1 MRNLFCVAFLLND
14 SFIVTII
21 YHEIERAIYVIGSAL
36 QLYNQ
41 KEGPPREWRDYALQQ
56 CKNEVQMVL
65 L

>member
-1 MRNLFCVAFLLND
+1 MRNLFCVAFLLSD

-21 YHEIERAIYVIGSAL
+21 YLEIESAIDVIGSAR

-56 CKNEVQMVL
+56 CKDEAQMVL